1 MTRVIIVADSG
12 AALANLTAAVESV
25 PGTFIAR
32 HASTNGPLEGL
43 VSSLAPDLVIIGDL
57 LAPDRALARLAEVR
71 RAAPEAKVVVVSS
84 TPEADWLADALRH
97 EASAVVPGEVEPHTL
112 GLVLSEVLA
121 PSGPVVHRL
130 PLRTGEVGVPAGA
143 AA

>member
-12 AALANLTAAVESV
+12 AALANLTAAVETV
-25 PGTFIAR
+25 PGAFIVR
-32 HASTNGPLEGL
+32 HGSTTGPLEGL
-43 VSSLAPDLVIIGDL
+43 VASLAPDLVIIGDL

-71 RAAPEAKVVVVSS
+71 RAAPGAKVVVLSS
-84 TPEADWLADALRH
+84 TPEADWLADVLRA
-97 EASAVVPGEVEPHTL
+97 EAAAVVPGGVEPHTL

-121 PSGPVVHRL
+121 PSDPVVHRL
-130 PLRTGEVGVPAGA
+130 PLRTDEAAVPAGA